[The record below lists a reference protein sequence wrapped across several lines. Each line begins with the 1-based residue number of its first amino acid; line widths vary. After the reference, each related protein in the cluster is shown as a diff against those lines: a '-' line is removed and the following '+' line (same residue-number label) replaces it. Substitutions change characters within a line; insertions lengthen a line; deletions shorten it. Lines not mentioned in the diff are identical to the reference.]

1 MMKGLAGLT
10 AEEFQSVGESLRT
23 GQLTMMDVEKR
34 YGRQVLEMLQME
46 WALREHALWTRGVL
60 TDQQVI
66 AVLGETALEVF
77 QSHRLLHEQGTWAAE
92 DGSPPQPDLLKH
104 GHSQGITDVQRDMA
118 VTDHLEGGLG
128 VAPTVGEGETE
139 IDEWIT
145 SGFVL
150 EVLKYKRAWELTK
163 AKVFVFA
170 AWGAGLR
177 DGSVPILLSPALR
190 QERGSAISVV
200 AQKGL
205 QDSKSQ
211 KNLVEIDILRE
222 EDVLYDLQAD
232 LVAVEELTEVIA
244 GTAELL
250 QSAHEEYR
258 KELRDE
264 QKKLTQK
271 KEAAHVQ
278 ENGISDFLARYS
290 RCLGLD
296 IVRVT
301 TQTVRLVFTLID
313 QDDPSREFS
322 VVLGLGKEGYVA
334 SECSPQA
341 PELPELLERL
351 NEASP
356 NAAAIPLFICG
367 LRRAFAS
374 VA

>member
-1 MMKGLAGLT
+1 MT
-10 AEEFQSVGESLRT
+10 ATV
-23 GQLTMMDVEKR
+23 
-34 YGRQVLEMLQME
+34 
-46 WALREHALWTRGVL
+46 AC
-60 TDQQVI
+60 
-66 AVLGETALEVF
+66 
-77 QSHRLLHEQGTWAAE
+77 
-92 DGSPPQPDLLKH
+92 SPSPARPARPFDFDYR
-104 GHSQGITDVQRDMA
+104 S
-118 VTDHLEGGLG
+118 
-128 VAPTVGEGETE
+128 P
-139 IDEWIT
+139 
-145 SGFVL
+145 
-150 EVLKYKRAWELTK
+150 
-163 AKVFVFA
+163 AKVE
-170 AWGAGLR
+170 
-177 DGSVPILLSPALR
+177 DSPLPCGPGCSDKLEEVCAMSQLKVASWR
-190 QERGSAISVV
+190 KERSSAISVV

-205 QDSKSQ
+205 Q
-211 KNLVEIDILRE
+211 DILRE

-232 LVAVEELTEVIA
+232 LVAVEELTEAARRFRGEGAKLGEVMLQSMKAAGDRAEVIA

-278 ENGISDFLARYS
+278 ENDISDFLARYS

-313 QDDPSREFS
+313 QDDPNREFS